1 MKLITSFLAAFI
13 ILSCSIQAFA
23 QVNPQDTL
31 PYKLYEFGLFGTGGL
46 SIFQPTPPDGTKT
59 DIQPAYTFG
68 VLGTYAANRDIGFA
82 LGLGYESRGMFFK
95 EQNKT
100 EPNEIFTFGYL
111 AIQPSLRFK
120 SFLIGINVDIPMSFN
135 ATINPGSGLPSSSRS
150 IGKDTMNTLIDI
162 RAEGLLP
169 IVENDFG
176 NLYFVI
182 QASYCLSDA
191 VGMGGFYT
199 VGQNLANSPDRVT
212 KSPIP
217 TVQIGLSYLF
227 SPGAKTK

>member
-1 MKLITSFLAAFI
+1 MKLIISFLASFFI
-13 ILSCSIQAFA
+13 LFSGIVASA
-23 QVNPQDTL
+23 QINPQDTL
-31 PYKLYEFGLFGTGGL
+31 PYKRYEFGLFGTGGL

-59 DIQPAYTFG
+59 DVEPAYTFG
-68 VLGTYAANRDIGFA
+68 ALGTYAANRDIGFA

-100 EPNEIFTFGYL
+100 EPNEEFRFSYF

-120 SFLIGINVDIPMSFN
+120 SFLIGVNINIPVGFN
-135 ATINPGSGLPSSSRS
+135 LTVNPGSGYSAYSRS
-150 IGKDTMNTLIDI
+150 IGTDTANTLIDI

-176 NLYFVI
+176 NLYFII

-191 VGMGGFYT
+191 VGKGGFYT
-199 VGQNLANSPDRVT
+199 VGQNPLNSPDPVT
-212 KSPIP
+212 KSPMP
-217 TVQIGLSYLF
+217 SVQLGLSYLF